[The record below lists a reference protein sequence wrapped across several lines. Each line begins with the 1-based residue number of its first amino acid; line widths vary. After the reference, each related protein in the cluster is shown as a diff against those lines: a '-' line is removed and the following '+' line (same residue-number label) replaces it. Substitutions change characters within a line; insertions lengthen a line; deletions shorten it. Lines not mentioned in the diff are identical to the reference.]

1 MNATFP
7 PALLGLT
14 DGQLEILMAADV
26 RATRDLSIRWHEVGC
41 GIGIAIRNFDRTL
54 GATAVAR
61 PSFRADVIEPKHA
74 ERTEPNHGAQ
84 GYGRHHGQR
93 IFPPSVHGGLQ
104 RY

>member
-1 MNATFP
+1 MS
-7 PALLGLT
+7 
-14 DGQLEILMAADV
+14 AARVSDLV
-26 RATRDLSIRWHEVGC
+26 LIPNRPSIVGGRLAPRATRDLSVHWHEVGC

-61 PSFRADVIEPKHA
+61 PSFRADVTEPKHA
-74 ERTEPNHGAQ
+74 EWTEPNNGAQ

-93 IFPPSVHGGLQ
+93 IPPSGSLQ